1 VYLKK
6 LLITTEKSKKSFSL
20 GHYFM
25 KRREMKIL
33 CVDDDEDIATLLHN
47 ILSANG
53 HVVTTSHNGVDALSE
68 IEREDFNLI
77 LLDLEMPGLSGKQ
90 VIDSLHKDGLLEHNK
105 IVILS
110 ANDLSESEILEFKQ
124 KGIEEIFQKPMQLER
139 ILDVV
144 KKFE

>member
-1 VYLKK
+1 
-6 LLITTEKSKKSFSL
+6 
-20 GHYFM
+20 
-25 KRREMKIL
+25 
-33 CVDDDEDIATLLHN
+33 
-47 ILSANG
+47 
-53 HVVTTSHNGVDALSE
+53 VTTSHNGVDALSE

-90 VIDSLHKDGLLEHNK
+90 VIDSLHKDGLLERNE

>member
-1 VYLKK
+1 
-6 LLITTEKSKKSFSL
+6 
-20 GHYFM
+20 M

-33 CVDDDEDIATLLHN
+33 CVDDDEDIATLFDN

-53 HVVTTSHNGVDALSE
+53 HVVTTSYNGVDALSL

-90 VIDSLHKDGLLEHNK
+90 VIDSLHKDGLLERNE

-110 ANDLSESEILEFKQ
+110 ANDLSEAEILEFKQ

-144 KKFE
+144 RKFE